1 MQALLKNV
9 TETGAGMGG
18 GLAHF
23 LLLPFNLTYHTANF
37 RGAGGIGLVP
47 FALAPFCILARRRDL
62 FAKGLVLLAAL
73 VLLSWF
79 LTAQVSRYLIV
90 VLRDRRG
97 LWRSPLAVCSRPRD
111 PYGRLLCSLVVG
123 ISISYGLFYDYFRP
137 R

>member
-23 LLLPFNLTYHTANF
+23 FASSVQSYLSHRQF

-47 FALAPFCILARRRDL
+47 FALAPFGILARRRDL

-79 LTAQVSRYLIV
+79 
-90 VLRDRRG
+90 
-97 LWRSPLAVCSRPRD
+97 
-111 PYGRLLCSLVVG
+111 
-123 ISISYGLFYDYFRP
+123 
-137 R
+137 